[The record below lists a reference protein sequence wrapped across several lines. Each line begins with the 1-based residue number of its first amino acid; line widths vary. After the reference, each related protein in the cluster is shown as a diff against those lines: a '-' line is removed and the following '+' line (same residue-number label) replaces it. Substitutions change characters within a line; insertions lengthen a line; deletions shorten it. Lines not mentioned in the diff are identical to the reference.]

1 MLPQVYACRNTI
13 TTLSIF
19 VLMQCAPSPR
29 EDKKK
34 MEEEFTRLEYD
45 SMRNYF
51 LNDSSFMTFLHHE
64 EETGDTNVYAF
75 IKLLNTPFENRAE
88 AGVSDSDIQ
97 AIIASLSVSAN
108 ALKRFSEIDS
118 TLQKD
123 MENSLNIDSVIRATG
138 ERRRSC
144 PLSSFFSFIR
154 LHYEGVLSHFHL
166 CTQVVQD
173 GV

>member
-1 MLPQVYACRNTI
+1 MLPRVYACRNTI
-13 TTLSIF
+13 IILSVF

-29 EDKKK
+29 EDKEK

-51 LNDSSFMTFLHHE
+51 LNDSSFMTFLHRE

-88 AGVSDSDIQ
+88 AGVSDSDIRT
-97 AIIASLSVSAN
+97 IIASLRVSAN

-118 TLQKD
+118 TLQND
-123 MENSLNIDSVIRATG
+123 IENPLNLDSLIEVR
-138 ERRRSC
+138 EK
-144 PLSSFFSFIR
+144 
-154 LHYEGVLSHFHL
+154 
-166 CTQVVQD
+166 
-173 GV
+173 